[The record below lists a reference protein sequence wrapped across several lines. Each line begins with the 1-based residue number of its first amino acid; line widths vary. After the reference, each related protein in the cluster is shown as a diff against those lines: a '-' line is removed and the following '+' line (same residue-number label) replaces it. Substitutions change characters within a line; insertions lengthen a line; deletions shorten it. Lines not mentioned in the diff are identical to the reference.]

1 MVPPS
6 VATLQA
12 PSQVMLQVPEVQVT
26 FEPAPAVCVHD
37 LPAQLTLHPLP
48 QVPVQVAPDA
58 HAKLQPLVDELH
70 VSKPHVWSDAQLQFV
85 PEHTVPQ
92 PDIARPNTD
101 TASTINARSFMS
113 SSERDEWPQFVW
125 SHASSTCPSPTIQQ
139 APKPAALTQINRPLK
154 PSRDGLPRAG

>member
-1 MVPPS
+1 MPPS

-37 LPAQLTLHPLP
+37 LPAQLTLQPLP
-48 QVPVQVAPDA
+48 QVPVHVAPEA
-58 HAKLQPLVDELH
+58 HAKLQPLVDEVH

-92 PDIARPNTD
+92 PDIATRPSTD
-101 TASTINARSFMS
+101 TANTINARSFMND
-113 SSERDEWPQFVW
+113 SERDE
-125 SHASSTCPSPTIQQ
+125 
-139 APKPAALTQINRPLK
+139 
-154 PSRDGLPRAG
+154 

>member
-1 MVPPS
+1 MPPS

-12 PSQVMLQVPEVQVT
+12 PSQVMLQVPELQVT

-37 LPAQLTLHPLP
+37 LPAQPMLQLAP
-48 QVPVQVAPDA
+48 QVPVHVAPEA

-92 PDIARPNTD
+92 PDIATRPSTD
-101 TASTINARSFMS
+101 TANTINARSFMND
-113 SSERDEWPQFVW
+113 SEREMRM
-125 SHASSTCPSPTIQQ
+125 SE
-139 APKPAALTQINRPLK
+139 
-154 PSRDGLPRAG
+154 